1 MATISEATEAVEA
14 IKERLSPALET
25 LDENVRRGRRLVV
38 KGRHA
43 AEDAAAAATLQVR
56 RHPLGTVLVAAGA
69 GALMGGLIGLALGWQ
84 ARGARSRP

>member
-1 MATISEATEAVEA
+1 MATIPEATEAVEA

-25 LDENVRRGRRLVV
+25 LDENVRRGRRLIV

-43 AEDAAAAATLQVR
+43 TEDAVAAGALQVR

-69 GALMGGLIGLALGWQ
+69 GALMGSLLGLALGWQ
-84 ARGARSRP
+84 ARGARS